1 MSNPYEQFRQ
11 AIMGGLPIDNAV
23 SFDQFQDARL
33 SGLVNSLQPNPQLM
47 NNMSNVSQQINQ
59 EQIDKNAKELKRKE
73 RRQALEDIAARFGI
87 INAQQSGNYQQANIM
102 QNNLLQRQQ
111 AREAEAKL
119 QEALA
124 NMSPDQRAIY
134 NEAVALG
141 GPVAGYNAL
150 QSIRNAEI
158 TALQKQ
164 REAETYRNAG
174 FDERSIALFTGTD
187 LSVDEI
193 LKLTGPSEDQK
204 QIDALL
210 GAGYTPDEANAI
222 AVGGLDPDDISELK
236 KSPPTSESIINE
248 VNDIVA
254 EQTKQT
260 KVQDDYANLS
270 QAFGPFDSLQENIIN
285 VPGRFLAGTDFAP
298 ETAAAIRD
306 RNSLNLE
313 ILSTLAN
320 DYEGRPNVLLLNEI
334 KKNIPE
340 NSATSEADAYQK
352 YSNFLDRTK
361 TRIAYLE
368 QGIRSESNS
377 DAIKEKYRVELIK
390 AKSLEIKLDAA
401 VLGLNPDKGSNSLE
415 PTNENFFATG
425 KYNNFYLEE

>member
-59 EQIDKNAKELKRKE
+59 EQIDKNSKEQKRKE

-87 INAQQSGNYQQANIM
+87 INAQQSGNYQQANVM

-111 AREAEAKL
+111 TREAEAKL

-150 QSIRNAEI
+150 QSIRDAEI

-164 REAETYRNAG
+164 RQAQAFRDAG
-174 FDERSIALFTGTD
+174 LDERSIALLTGTD

-193 LKLTGPSEDQK
+193 LKLTGPSEDEQK
-204 QIDALL
+204 IADLIASGLTEKQAKLKVAGVSDKYIFENNNNEQIIKSIEDLDKEINEQYISSEGLQKIDQGFGFKDSLDNIANQALGPIFGTPAKDTNKAIAAKKVLNENLRERFVNQYSGRPSVYLNQVISALLPQDVYMSEFDALQK
-210 GAGYTPDEANAI
+210 YTE
-222 AVGGLDPDDISELK
+222 ISRVLIQAKQELK
-236 KSPPTSESIINE
+236 QNIESG
-248 VNDIVA
+248 
-254 EQTKQT
+254 
-260 KVQDDYANLS
+260 L
-270 QAFGPFDSLQENIIN
+270 
-285 VPGRFLAGTDFAP
+285 
-298 ETAAAIRD
+298 
-306 RNSLNLE
+306 
-313 ILSTLAN
+313 
-320 DYEGRPNVLLLNEI
+320 YEGQDLLTLQNEY
-334 KKNIPE
+334 K
-340 NSATSEADAYQK
+340 STSMLLKD
-352 YSNFLDRTK
+352 L
-361 TRIAYLE
+361 
-368 QGIRSESNS
+368 
-377 DAIKEKYRVELIK
+377 
-390 AKSLEIKLDAA
+390 A
-401 VLGLNPDKGSNSLE
+401 V
-415 PTNENFFATG
+415 ATG
-425 KYNNFYLEE
+425 NLKGDEQANVNIVSEGKNTGQYNNFYLE

>member
-1 MSNPYEQFRQ
+1 MKKPLSFYQPTMLIPDTTSGFDINNLLSIPDFRQ
-11 AIMGGLPIDNAV
+11 PSDSQMPMQNLFN
-23 SFDQFQDARL
+23 
-33 SGLVNSLQPNPQLM
+33 
-47 NNMSNVSQQINQ
+47 SQQFSQNLKDQ
-59 EQIDKNAKELKRKE
+59 EDLLKK
-73 RRQALEDIAARFGI
+73 QQTANLLMALGDAFKGKDITQGF
-87 INAQQSGNYQQANIM
+87 
-102 QNNLLQRQQ
+102 LQRQQ
-111 AREAEAKL
+111 LFQQKEDKRKAE
-119 QEALA
+119 QEKNKILA

-134 NEAVALG
+134 NEAVVLG
-141 GPVAGYNAL
+141 GPAAGFNAL

-158 TALQKQ
+158 TALQQQ
-164 REAETYRNAG
+164 RQAQALKDAG
-174 FDERSIALFTGTD
+174 IDERSIALFTNAGLPID
-187 LSVDEI
+187 KAIEI
-193 LKLTGPSEDQK
+193 FGPSEDQN

-210 GAGYTPDEANAI
+210 AVGYTPEEANAI
-222 AVGGLDPDDISELK
+222 AVGGLSPDDISELK
-236 KSPPTSESIINE
+236 KSPATSESIINE

-377 DAIKEKYRVELIK
+377 DAVKEKYRVELIK

-401 VLGLNPDKGSNSLE
+401 VLGLNPKGDEQANINVVSEGKNSGQ
-415 PTNENFFATG
+415 F
-425 KYNNFYLEE
+425 NNFYLEE